1 MSLPFQWEMPVSRLA
16 DQLVAVLL
24 RGYRPHLDVSG
35 FIGRRLSQ
43 YHAAEGQRQNDTETL
58 GG

>member
-1 MSLPFQWEMPVSRLA
+1 MSVPFQCEMPVWHLA
-16 DQLVAVLL
+16 DQLVAILL
-24 RGYRPHLDVSG
+24 LGYHPHLDVSG
-35 FIGRRLSQ
+35 FTGRRLSQ